1 MSARILVVDDDPC
14 MRELLKL
21 HLRSAGYEVA
31 VAEDAVV
38 AGRMILKSPPDLL
51 VMDVGMPYMNGFE
64 FVATLVADQ
73 TVPCVP
79 VIFLTAA
86 PHGEIRAAELGAGF
100 LQKPCIADDLL
111 TAVERRLALNVAAVQ
126 IGNRPAVGYQPRL

>member
-21 HLRSAGYEVA
+21 HLRSAGYEVG
-31 VAEDAVV
+31 VAEDALV
-38 AGRMILKSPPDLL
+38 AGRMILNAPPDLL
-51 VMDVGMPYMNGFE
+51 VIDVGMPYLNGFE

-73 TVPCVP
+73 TVPCIP

-86 PHGEIRAAELGAGF
+86 PHGEIRAAALGAGY

-111 TAVERRLALNVAAVQ
+111 KAVEQRLAFNVAAVQ
-126 IGNRPAVGYQPRL
+126 IGNGRAVGYQPRL